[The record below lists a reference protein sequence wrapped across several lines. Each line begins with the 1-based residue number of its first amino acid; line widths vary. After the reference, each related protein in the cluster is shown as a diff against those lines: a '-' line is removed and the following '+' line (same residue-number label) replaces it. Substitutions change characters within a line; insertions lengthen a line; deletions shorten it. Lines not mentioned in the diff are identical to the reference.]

1 MVKLCASLDGSF
13 KALRLEI
20 GFLLRDNGSQI
31 STIPNAT
38 MISARKLFL
47 SLSLRLEKAGEFFV
61 LCVSESGCVY

>member
-47 SLSLRLEKAGEFFV
+47 SLSLRLEKSRGIFCPMCF
-61 LCVSESGCVY
+61 